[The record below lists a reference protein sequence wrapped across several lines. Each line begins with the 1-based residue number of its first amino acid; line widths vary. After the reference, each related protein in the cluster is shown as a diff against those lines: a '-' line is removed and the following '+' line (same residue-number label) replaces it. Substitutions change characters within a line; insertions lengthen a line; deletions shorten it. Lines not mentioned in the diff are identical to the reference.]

1 MNFNREEE
9 LLNKIEINKE
19 KRIQNAAN
27 ESKLRAIEEEDAAY
41 QAELEQIQQ
50 AKAEQ
55 EAAQQTRIEEAVV
68 AAAFFLDNLVI
79 EGLTMRELCAGEDQ
93 YQMLRIAVQTDKI
106 NQAEEY
112 SKKISTIQAEEN
124 TQKSLLKQQLE
135 NVQKK
140 QEEDNKQA
148 FEDMELIKHLESEL
162 SQSKLETIDYQ
173 TKLRNATDEIDRLNS
188 HVDDLRKE
196 IAVGARNAYKVIDSE
211 EQGKQMKEL
220 ADRIKASRIHVYDV
234 VPDSE
239 INPKNYTAKRA
250 DNGDEVTYN
259 WTQTKNYIEI
269 KDVAEVNR
277 FRDEHAAKEVIPD
290 ISLDQPVQDNVM
302 PTEVTF
308 PEIPSAIAPEA
319 ILQAE
324 VQLAI
329 PAPTD
334 GGQGQT
340 VEERLSAL
348 EAHVF
353 GFVKQAVA

>member
-1 MNFNREEE
+1 MSENREQE
-9 LLNKIEINKE
+9 LLKKIESNKE

-50 AKAEQ
+50 AKSEQ
-55 EAAQQTRIEEAVV
+55 EAAQQTRIEEATM

-112 SKKISTIQAEEN
+112 SKQINAIQAEEN

-148 FEDMELIKHLESEL
+148 YEDMELIKHLESEL
-162 SQSKLETIDYQ
+162 AQSKLETIDYQ

-239 INPKNYTAKRA
+239 INAKNYTAKRA
-250 DNGDEVTYN
+250 DNGEEVTYN
-259 WTQTKNYIEI
+259 WTQAKNYIEI
-269 KDVAEVNR
+269 KDPNEVEQ
-277 FRDEHAAKEVIPD
+277 FRQQFANKEAVSD
-290 ISLDQPVQDNVM
+290 SALGNEEVVNVT
-302 PTEVTF
+302 PEVTF
-308 PEIPSAIAPEA
+308 PEIPSAIAPEVNVP
-319 ILQAE
+319 AE
-324 VQLAI
+324 VQLVI
-329 PAPTD
+329 STPTD